1 MNKILFPIENT
12 MLNVTAKQFG
22 LYARVFGAL
31 CISWLLCASAM
42 AQSTAPTIVSPNA
55 SDLEDGVLCMEIGR
69 YTALKSEWPIRMVA
83 TANPDVASADMV
95 PGEEGEPLTEVL
107 VQSTGMGLTDLLIF
121 GFDGEV
127 WGCEVRVDIN
137 PEHLQDDLAN
147 LFPRCAIGVDRSEG
161 TYFIKGMLERS
172 AQVQQLNDFMEA
184 CEVKWVDMT
193 SVAGLHQVQIQV
205 KVAEVNRAAIK
216 DMGVNILS
224 GGDNFVGGSF
234 TGTASGGTFNP
245 IQLGAF
251 AGANAADGL
260 PFLFTAD
267 SGINPFVTLFAGF
280 PKADLSFYIQ
290 ALAENQF
297 LRVLAEPTL
306 VALSGEE
313 ASFLA
318 GGEFPIPIAQSGNGV
333 GSQSVTIEYKE
344 FGVMLNFKP
353 QVLGDGTI
361 RLHIA
366 PEVSEL
372 SDIGALEISGFRIPS
387 IIVRRAETTLELKS
401 GQTFSMAG
409 LLNQY
414 SSARNS
420 RTPILGDLPILG
432 SLFRSVSYISGE
444 SELVVLV
451 TATLV
456 EPMSYGERIPLP
468 GDNTEGPNDWN
479 LFINGYI
486 ENPDEYVDDDTDTD
500 ALSQLE
506 GPGAWDSY
514 EEDEKENVDH
524 KAVAQATT
532 HQEMKQSKLND

>member
-1 MNKILFPIENT
+1 MNKITYPIENPVLRLT
-12 MLNVTAKQFG
+12 SNQLW
-22 LYARVFGAL
+22 LYVRVFGAL
-31 CISWLLCASAM
+31 CISWLLCANAV
-42 AQSTAPTIVSPNA
+42 AQDAPTIISPNG
-55 SDLEDGVLCMEIGR
+55 SDLEDKILCMEVGR
-69 YTALKSEWPIRMVA
+69 YTAMKTDWPIRLVA
-83 TANPDVASADMV
+83 TADPEVAGAELV
-95 PGEEGEPLTEVL
+95 QGEEGEPLTEIL
-107 VQSTGMGLTDLLIF
+107 IQSTGMGSTDLLIF

-127 WGCEVRVDIN
+127 WGCEIKVDIN
-137 PEHLQDDLAN
+137 PEHLNEDLSN
-147 LFPRCAIGVDRSEG
+147 LFPRSAINVTRSEDV
-161 TYFIKGMLERS
+161 YFISGILEKS
-172 AQVQQLNDFMEA
+172 AQVQQLHSFMDSAEI
-184 CEVKWVDMT
+184 KYVDMT
-193 SVAGLHQVQIQV
+193 TVAGLHQVQIQV
-205 KVAEVNRAAIK
+205 KVAEVNRGAIK
-216 DMGVNILS
+216 DMGVNILHS
-224 GGDNFVGGSF
+224 SSNFVGGSF
-234 TGTASGGTFNP
+234 TGSASGGATNP
-245 IQLGAF
+245 VQIGVPQ
-251 AGANAADGL
+251 GANAADGL
-260 PFLFTAD
+260 PFFFNSN

-318 GGEFPIPIAQSGNGV
+318 GGEFPIPVPQGGDGGGTTI
-333 GSQSVTIEYKE
+333 TIEYKE
-344 FGVMLNFKP
+344 FGVKLNFTP

-372 SDIGALEISGFRIPS
+372 SDIGALEIAGFRIPS
-387 IIVRRAETTLELKS
+387 ILSRRAETTLELKS

-409 LLNQY
+409 LLNQF

-432 SLFRSVSYISGE
+432 SLFRSVSYQTGE

-456 EPMSYGERIPLP
+456 EPVSYGDRIPLP
-468 GDNTEGPNDWN
+468 GDLHEAPSDWN

-486 ENPDEYVDDDTDTD
+486 ENPEAYADDRTDTD
-500 ALSQLE
+500 GLAQLE

-514 EEDEKENVDH
+514 EEEQNEVDED
-524 KAVAQATT
+524 AVAKATVT
-532 HQEMKQSKLND
+532 EMKNIQTND

>member
-1 MNKILFPIENT
+1 VNKILYPIENP
-12 MLNVTAKQFG
+12 MLRVTSKQFG

-31 CISWLLCASAM
+31 CISWLMCASAL
-42 AQSTAPTIVSPNA
+42 AQSAPKIVSPNG
-55 SDLEDGVLCMEIGR
+55 SSLEDKILCMEVGR
-69 YTALKSEWPIRMVA
+69 YTAMKTEWPIRLVA
-83 TANPDVASADMV
+83 TADPKVAGAELV
-95 PGEEGEPLTEVL
+95 QAEEGEPLTEIL
-107 VQSTGMGLTDLLIF
+107 IQSTGMGMTDLLIF

-127 WGCEVRVDIN
+127 WGCEIRVDIN
-137 PEHLQDDLAN
+137 PEHLNEDLSN
-147 LFPRCAIGVDRSEG
+147 LFPRSTINVTRSEDV
-161 TYFIKGMLERS
+161 YFVSGILERS
-172 AQVQQLNDFMEA
+172 AQVKQLHDFMDSAEI
-184 CEVKWVDMT
+184 KYVDMT

-205 KVAEVNRAAIK
+205 KVAEVNRGAIK
-216 DMGVNILS
+216 NMGVNLLS
-224 GGDNFVGGSF
+224 ASSSFVGGSF
-234 TGTASGGTFNP
+234 TGTASGGTSNP
-245 IQLGAF
+245 FHIGALT
-251 AGANAADGL
+251 GGNAADGM
-260 PFLFTAD
+260 PFHFTAD

-280 PKADLSFYIQ
+280 PKADLSLYIE

-318 GGEFPIPIAQSGNGV
+318 GGEFPIPVAQSNESSGGTSITV
-333 GSQSVTIEYKE
+333 EYKE
-344 FGVMLNFKP
+344 FGVKLNFTP

-372 SDIGALEISGFRIPS
+372 SDIGALEIAGFRIPS
-387 IIVRRAETTLELKS
+387 ILARRAETTLELKS

-409 LLNQY
+409 LLNQF
-414 SSARNS
+414 SSARNT

-432 SLFRSVSYISGE
+432 SLFRSVSYQNGE

-456 EPMSYGERIPLP
+456 EPVSYGDRLPLP
-468 GDNTEGPNDWN
+468 GDHHESPSDWN
-479 LFINGYI
+479 LFIKGYI
-486 ENPDEYVDDDTDTD
+486 ENPDEYVDEDTDTD

-514 EEDEKENVDH
+514 EGEEVDEEVLEEIA
-524 KAVAQATT
+524 KASVK
-532 HQEMKQSKLND
+532 EMKSTELND